1 MPMGDSAVSSQQPGT
16 GQNRQP
22 GNRDNSGN
30 RARDNIGGNSTVTTT
45 AVVAAIAVND
55 TVVTIGHTPLRLP
68 PSISKGKNVMFLFG
82 LIQENLLEDMSPTAQ
97 LDPDTLK
104 ELHDVQIPEVES
116 AIQDCCDAAG
126 KYTSRKGCD
135 TVLVRRAQMVCESA
149 YEWTCQVL
157 ARYRR
162 DQYHL
167 GRNTPTRNA
176 PFSVFDPNGNVSVY
190 ELFMR
195 LKEWSSPQMPR
206 QTSCSPS
213 TSRSH

>member
-45 AVVAAIAVND
+45 AVAAAIAVND
-55 TVVTIGHTPLRLP
+55 TVVTIGHTPLCLP

-135 TVLVRRAQMVCESA
+135 TVLVRRAQMVWVRVRMSG
-149 YEWTCQVL
+149 L
-157 ARYRR
+157 ARFWPVTAGTSTTLAGTL
-162 DQYHL
+162 QHAMHHSL
-167 GRNTPTRNA
+167 CSTPT
-176 PFSVFDPNGNVSVY
+176 GMCQY
-190 ELFMR
+190 
-195 LKEWSSPQMPR
+195 
-206 QTSCSPS
+206 TSYSCV
-213 TSRSH
+213 